1 MGLEVKDGVIAGDVH
16 TGDVHHHHHHASP
29 QPQLIAQPQTPP
41 IVIVQK
47 SGPSSAAPI
56 VGALCAIIGTINAL
70 FAIPIFSEMSETSII
85 ESEAALLSIGGSAF
99 SLIAIIGGGVMIAL
113 YRRGGIYLI
122 WCGFV
127 ITIFLDLIAFNLQ
140 GGVALEEFYG
150 GRSMTIANMIF
161 SLICGLIVAIPL
173 LIPNNGMK

>member
-1 MGLEVKDGVIAGDVH
+1 M
-16 TGDVHHHHHHASP
+16 
-29 QPQLIAQPQTPP
+29 
-41 IVIVQK
+41 IV
-47 SGPSSAAPI
+47 
-56 VGALCAIIGTINAL
+56 
-70 FAIPIFSEMSETSII
+70 
-85 ESEAALLSIGGSAF
+85 
-99 SLIAIIGGGVMIAL
+99 GGVMIAR

-127 ITIFLDLIAFNLQ
+127 IGIFLDLIAFNLE

-150 GRSMTIANMIF
+150 GRTMTISNMIL